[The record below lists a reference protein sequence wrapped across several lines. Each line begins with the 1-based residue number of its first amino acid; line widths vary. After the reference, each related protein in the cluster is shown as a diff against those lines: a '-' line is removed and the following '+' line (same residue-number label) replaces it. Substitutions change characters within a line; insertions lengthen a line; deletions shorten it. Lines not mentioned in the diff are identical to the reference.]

1 MKEKKKNLFSAK
13 RRLARESV
21 LKILYAYDVSQNP
34 IDFCVDNFFN
44 FFYTETDS
52 DDVIEY
58 TKKIAYGTIEM
69 EEVIDEQIEKYSENW
84 TLDRMVII
92 DRNILRFSVYEILY
106 VEEVP
111 PLVSLNEALEI
122 GKVYGNSDSQRFING
137 ILDKIVK
144 KMRKKK

>member
-1 MKEKKKNLFSAK
+1 MKEKKKILFSAK

-21 LKILYAYDVSQNP
+21 LKILYAYDLSQNP
-34 IDFCVDNFFN
+34 IDFCADNFFK

-52 DDVIEY
+52 DDIIEY
-58 TKKIAYGTIEM
+58 SKKLAYGSVEM
-69 EEVIDEQIEKYSENW
+69 QDVIDEQIEKYSENW

-92 DRNILRFSVYEILY
+92 DRNILRFSIYEILF

-122 GKVYGNSDSQRFING
+122 GKIYGNNDSQRFING

-144 KMRKKK
+144 KMKKKK